1 MNGGEEEEANKHC
14 QIDYISG
21 DIDSELQEQLQ
32 MQMPTF
38 LELSSMMIDFTKS
51 CNYYYCCDDDEWV
64 VVEEEANKHCQID
77 NLSGDIIPVARQIQQ
92 RVRGAWCAW
101 CIVHFSWC
109 IERGALGGGGGG
121 GQQTLSN

>member
-1 MNGGEEEEANKHC
+1 MSLRQLVDYYCCDRENGGDEEEANKHC
-14 QIDYISG
+14 QIDYLSG

-51 CNYYYCCDDDEWV
+51 CNYYYCCDDDEWG

-92 RVRGAWCAW
+92 RDQPSRFLMGR
-101 CIVHFSWC
+101 S
-109 IERGALGGGGGG
+109 
-121 GQQTLSN
+121 